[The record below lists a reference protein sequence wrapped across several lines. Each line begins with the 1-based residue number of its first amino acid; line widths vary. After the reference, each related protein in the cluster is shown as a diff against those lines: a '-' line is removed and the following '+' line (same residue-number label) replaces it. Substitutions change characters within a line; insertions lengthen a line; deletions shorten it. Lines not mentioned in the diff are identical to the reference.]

1 MSVRKRVIA
10 KSPVRENRTQGSVG
24 GSPSN
29 GRSYPYNILIAD
41 KLSSK
46 AVSELEKMGA
56 QVTLNPDLSADDLP
70 SHVQNAEILIVR
82 STKVTAA
89 TISAAPMLSLIIRA
103 GAGVN
108 TIDLKTAG
116 ERAIHVANC
125 PGKNTDAVAELA
137 IGLLIAAD
145 RRIVDASCDLRAGR
159 WRKKEYGKANGL
171 KGRTLGVVGLG
182 SIGKAVVTRAKG
194 LQMNVLAWSRSLTDE
209 KAEELGVCRA
219 ESPLVVAEK
228 SDAICIHLAANAETK
243 HLINA
248 EFLGKM
254 KDGAILVNAARGE
267 VVDTEAVMEAIKSKG
282 IRYAADVFENEPT
295 GGEAD
300 FAGTDFASMITAT
313 PHIGASTEQ
322 AAEAIADEV
331 VRIVDAYR
339 QSGKPRNVVNVCA
352 KSKAITSLVVRH
364 YNQVG
369 VLAGILDRLK
379 DAGINVEEMENTI
392 FEGNQAASCALQL
405 DTAPSDELIADI
417 GKAENII
424 QVMIK

>member
-1 MSVRKRVIA
+1 M
-10 KSPVRENRTQGSVG
+10 
-24 GSPSN
+24 
-29 GRSYPYNILIAD
+29 NILIAD

-46 AVSELEKMGA
+46 AVNELEKMGA
-56 QVTLNPDLSADDLP
+56 QVTLNPDLSAADLP
-70 SHVQNAEILIVR
+70 AHVKDAEVLIVR
-82 STKVTAA
+82 STKVTAE
-89 TISAAPMLSLIIRA
+89 TIAAAPMLSLIIRA

-137 IGLLIAAD
+137 IGLMIAAD

-182 SIGKAVVTRAKG
+182 AIGKAVVARAKG

-209 KAEELGVCRA
+209 KAEELDVCRA
-219 ESPLVVAEK
+219 DSPLMVAEK
-228 SDAICIHLAANAETK
+228 SDAICIHLAAHADTK

-248 EFLGKM
+248 EFLAKM

-267 VVDTEAVMEAIKSKG
+267 VVDTGAVKEAIKTKG
-282 IRYAADVFENEPT
+282 IRYAADVFENEPA

-300 FAGTDFASMITAT
+300 FTATEFVSLITAT

-331 VRIVDAYR
+331 VRIVNAYR
-339 QSGKPRNVVNVCA
+339 QSGKPLNAVNVCA
-352 KSKAITSLVVRH
+352 KSKAVKSLVVRH

-369 VLAGILDRLK
+369 VLAGILDKLK
-379 DAGINVEEMENTI
+379 NAGINVEEMENTI
-392 FEGNQAASCALQL
+392 FEGDQAASCALRL
-405 DTAPSDELIADI
+405 DTEPNSELIADI

>member
-1 MSVRKRVIA
+1 M
-10 KSPVRENRTQGSVG
+10 
-24 GSPSN
+24 
-29 GRSYPYNILIAD
+29 NILIAD

-46 AVSELEKMGA
+46 AVNELEKMGA
-56 QVTLNPDLSADDLP
+56 QITLKSDLSADDLP
-70 SHVQNAEILIVR
+70 EHVKDVEILIVR

-159 WRKKEYGKANGL
+159 WRKKEYAKANGL

-182 SIGKAVVTRAKG
+182 SIGKAVVARAKG

-209 KAEELGVCRA
+209 KAEELGICRA
-219 ESPLVVAEK
+219 DSPLVLAEK
-228 SDAICIHLAANAETK
+228 SDAVCIHLAANAETK

-248 EFLGKM
+248 EFLAKM

-267 VVDTEAVMEAIKSKG
+267 VVDSMAVMEAVNTKG

-300 FAGTDFASMITAT
+300 FAATDFASVITAT

-322 AAEAIADEV
+322 AAEAIAAEV

-339 QSGKPRNVVNVCA
+339 QSGKPLNAVNVCA
-352 KSKAITSLVVRH
+352 KSKAVKSLVIRH
-364 YNQVG
+364 YNRVG
-369 VLAGILDRLK
+369 VLAGVLDCLK

-392 FEGNQAASCALQL
+392 FEGDQAASCALQL
-405 DTAPSDELIADI
+405 DTAPSDELIAVI
-417 GKAENII
+417 GSAENII

>member
-1 MSVRKRVIA
+1 M
-10 KSPVRENRTQGSVG
+10 
-24 GSPSN
+24 
-29 GRSYPYNILIAD
+29 NILIAD

-56 QVTLNPDLSADDLP
+56 TVRMEPDLTAESLP
-70 SHVQNAEILIVR
+70 EHVKDAEVLIVR

-108 TIDLKTAG
+108 TIDLATAG

-171 KGRTLGVVGLG
+171 KGRTLGIIGLG
-182 SIGKAVVTRAKG
+182 AIGKALAARAKG

-209 KAEELGVCRA
+209 VAEELGICRA
-219 ESPLVVAEK
+219 DSPLVVAERA
-228 SDAICIHLAANAETK
+228 DAICVHLAANAETK

-248 EFLGKM
+248 QFLEKM

-267 VVDTEAVMEAIKSKG
+267 VVDSAAVMEAINNKG
-282 IRYAADVFENEPT
+282 IRYAADVFENEPA

-300 FAGTDFASMITAT
+300 FEATDFAALITGT

-322 AAEAIADEV
+322 AAEAIANEV
-331 VRIVDAYR
+331 VRIVDSYR
-339 QSGKPRNVVNVCA
+339 QSGKPLNAVNVCA
-352 KSKAITSLVVRH
+352 KSKAVTSLVVRH
-364 YNQVG
+364 YNRVG
-369 VLAGILDRLK
+369 VLAGVLDRLK
-379 DAGINVEEMENTI
+379 NAGINVEEMENTI
-392 FEGNQAASCALQL
+392 FEGDQAASCALRL
-405 DTAPSDELIADI
+405 DTAPDEDLIADI
-417 GKAENII
+417 ASGENII
-424 QVMIK
+424 QVMVK